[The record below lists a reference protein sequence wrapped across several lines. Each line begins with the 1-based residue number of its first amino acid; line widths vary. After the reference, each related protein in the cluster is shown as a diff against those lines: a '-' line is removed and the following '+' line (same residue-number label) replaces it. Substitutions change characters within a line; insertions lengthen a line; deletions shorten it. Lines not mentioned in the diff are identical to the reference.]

1 MATRY
6 QDTITF
12 EKAVTFGDGSGSPTQ
27 ALDKSAS
34 GTASLDLKAAGVLRA
49 QALLDAS
56 ENFALKVFASNGT
69 TVQGSLTIAQSNG
82 MATLSNGLTVTT
94 GGATITAGGL
104 TVTAGA
110 VALPLSN
117 YADDAAAASG
127 GVAVG
132 QLYRT
137 ASAVKVR
144 VA

>member
-1 MATRY
+1 MATKY
-6 QDTITF
+6 QDEITF
-12 EKAVTFGDGSGSPTQ
+12 ERAVTFGDGSGSPTQ

-34 GTASLDLKAAGVLRA
+34 GTASLDLKAAGVLRG
-49 QALLDAS
+49 QVLLDAS
-56 ENFALKVFASNGT
+56 ENFVLKAFASNGST
-69 TVQGSLTIAQSNG
+69 LQGSLTIAQANG
-82 MATLSNGLTVTT
+82 MVTASNGLTITA

-110 VALPLSN
+110 VAMPLSN
-117 YADDAAAASG
+117 YADDTAAAAG